1 MGLELDP
8 SLARIEDD
16 LLSDGGLAGLS
27 GNLQHRP
34 DASQLR
40 PLHAL
45 YAVHVPALLRI
56 INVNVPVV
64 KIDGLV
70 LVHAELIQCL
80 AGLNHLS
87 IVLLVIES
95 GNLPVLRKAYLVERR
110 LQGVLVREDK
120 CALRRLLPV
129 PAHSCAQHTIAL
141 GRDVSQERHRAFC
154 RLLHGVKGSPFV
166 RQVIRVTVSQIGHI
180 LTNLS
185 GSVQNHDSVSFS
197 RQLLHALS
205 GQTVDLLL
213 QLRVLFLRHLVD
225 LMDGGAGQNVMELVD
240 QGLLPHVI
248 QLLHGICQLVLGQ
261 HRQQLQIH
269 ESQLR
274 LAVGALVA
282 SHGGKGSPMVL
293 EIQLT
298 LPDRKPPIVL
308 HSFLQFV
315 KIGSGKLLPYRGNAL
330 HALLHTDGG
339 LQHFSGRA
347 AAAVAVA
354 VRDQNVVVDILVLV
368 AHPAAHNGIGMQ
380 HPVVG
385 GEEIG
390 HRLSYPQSGDQVG
403 QNLRPVD
410 APPHHGIVGHLVELV
425 PCQLRGHKVINTAFF
440 HDLRQR
446 SRVSEHVRQPK
457 NPVVHAEL
465 FFKEA
470 LSVHELAHQ

>member
-1 MGLELDP
+1 
-8 SLARIEDD
+8 
-16 LLSDGGLAGLS
+16 
-27 GNLQHRP
+27 
-34 DASQLR
+34 
-40 PLHAL
+40 
-45 YAVHVPALLRI
+45 
-56 INVNVPVV
+56 
-64 KIDGLV
+64 
-70 LVHAELIQCL
+70 
-80 AGLNHLS
+80 
-87 IVLLVIES
+87 
-95 GNLPVLRKAYLVERR
+95 
-110 LQGVLVREDK
+110 
-120 CALRRLLPV
+120 
-129 PAHSCAQHTIAL
+129 
-141 GRDVSQERHRAFC
+141 
-154 RLLHGVKGSPFV
+154 
-166 RQVIRVTVSQIGHI
+166 
-180 LTNLS
+180 
-185 GSVQNHDSVSFS
+185 
-197 RQLLHALS
+197 
-205 GQTVDLLL
+205 
-213 QLRVLFLRHLVD
+213 
-225 LMDGGAGQNVMELVD
+225 MELVD

-465 FFKEA
+465 FFKKA
-470 LSVHELAHQ
+470 LPVYKLSHQRLSGSQVAVGLQPHTALRLPALLLNALLRLRVKLRITLFQKSIQLRLTGHKLIVGVLLHQLQHRGKAASHLLSRLLHGPPPCHVDVRVADTGSDHILVAGMVRVQCLADIPGGLS